1 MPLSSVQYLA
11 RISTMQPR
19 WAMCVDC
26 GPFYPACI
34 VLASH
39 AGIFRET
46 CVVVVEQVFVGRGK
60 ILAPLK
66 RLVWVVSI
74 VQALTNSCRFWEA
87 GL

>member
-19 WAMCVDC
+19 WAICVDC
-26 GPFYPACI
+26 GPFYPACM

-46 CVVVVEQVFVGRGK
+46 CIVVLSSAGVCEKGENTSSPKKACVGG
-60 ILAPLK
+60 
-66 RLVWVVSI
+66 
-74 VQALTNSCRFWEA
+74 
-87 GL
+87 